1 MHIFKSVLHYIKYYK
16 LALNTFQKG
25 NAERY
30 FFKVARLLQTLIG
43 NGKKEKKTCIKKIH
57 TMKTTLFVIL
67 YFRLLLYVTF
77 VRNNDVSGN

>member
-30 FFKVARLLQTLIG
+30 FFKVARLLQALIG
-43 NGKKEKKTCIKKIH
+43 NGKKEKKKEKKIH
-57 TMKTTLFVIL
+57 IMKTTLFVIL
-67 YFRLLLYVTF
+67 YLRLLLYVTF

>member
-30 FFKVARLLQTLIG
+30 FFKIARLLQALIG
-43 NGKKEKKTCIKKIH
+43 NGKKEKKKA
-57 TMKTTLFVIL
+57 
-67 YFRLLLYVTF
+67 
-77 VRNNDVSGN
+77 

>member
-1 MHIFKSVLHYIKYYK
+1 MHIFKSVLHYIKCYK

-30 FFKVARLLQTLIG
+30 FFKVARLLQALIG
-43 NGKKEKKTCIKKIH
+43 NGKKEKKTCIKKFIL
-57 TMKTTLFVIL
+57 KTTLFVIL